1 LIEEI
6 LKKAIGLNAESISK
20 KKVDADV
27 SLRMRE
33 CGIKDL
39 ADYIALVERSPEEL
53 KRLIDT
59 VTVPETWFFR
69 LPGAFECLEK
79 RLRNT
84 IDSDAPQLPFRVLC
98 MPCSTGEEPY
108 SVAML
113 MYECGLKREGFVI
126 DAIDVN
132 TVSLNKARQGVY
144 TLNSFRGVKQRII
157 DSYFKQ
163 SDRIFELEERIRK
176 SVNFSRVNVLEMEPP
191 SRDMRYDV
199 IFCRN
204 MLIYF
209 DRESQL
215 KVIDL
220 IERSLKDDG
229 ILFSGHSE
237 AGIFFD
243 SSFVP
248 LKVDAGFAFIKKSQ
262 VKHEPR
268 QPRISTDN
276 LDLFIPPV
284 ICKKTESP
292 KDSAMRRERRKR
304 AESTVI
310 KVSDELSPQ
319 VQPEEPQKFE
329 NPLRRAEELANSG
342 QLAEAVTLCADCIAH
357 DKLNP
362 KAYCLMGMIQ
372 LSSRKYSDAEKFFN
386 KALYL
391 HPDYYEALLGV
402 ALTHEH
408 TGNVDAARAF
418 RNRAGNINQT

>member
-1 LIEEI
+1 MIEEI
-6 LKKAIGLNAESISK
+6 LKKAIGLNAESISR

-39 ADYIALVERSPEEL
+39 ADYTALVQRSPEEL

-79 RLRNT
+79 RLRDT
-84 IDSDAPQLPFRVLC
+84 INADVPQLPFKVLS

-113 MYECGLKREGFVI
+113 MYECGLKREDFTI

-132 TVSLNKARQGVY
+132 TVSLEKARQGVY

-176 SVNFSRVNVLEMEPP
+176 SVNFSRTNVLEMAPP
-191 SRDMRYDV
+191 ARDMRYDV

-215 KVIDL
+215 RVIDL
-220 IERSLKDDG
+220 IERSLKDEG

-262 VKHEPR
+262 VKNEPR
-268 QPRISTDN
+268 QPCINTDN

-284 ICKKTESP
+284 INKKAELP

-304 AESTVI
+304 AERTVI
-310 KVSDELSPQ
+310 KVSDELSPE
-319 VQPEEPQKFE
+319 VQPGKLESS
-329 NPLRRAEELANSG
+329 LRHAEELANSG
-342 QLAEAVTLCADCIAH
+342 QLAEAEKLCTECIAQ

-408 TGNVDAARAF
+408 TGNADAAKAF
-418 RNRAGNINQT
+418 RNRAGHVNQP